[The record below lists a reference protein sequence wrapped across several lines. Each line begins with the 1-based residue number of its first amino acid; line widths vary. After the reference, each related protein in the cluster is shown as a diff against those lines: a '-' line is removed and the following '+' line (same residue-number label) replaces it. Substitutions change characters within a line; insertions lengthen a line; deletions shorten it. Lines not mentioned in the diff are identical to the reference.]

1 MLQFS
6 RVLSSAELSV
16 ITTTLE
22 TLACQPQRAS
32 EGWGS
37 FEGQRLET
45 GKCQKLQGSG
55 PVFVWNVFL
64 FAPSLQKRA
73 ATYLLRDTLE
83 RMFKHQA
90 PKADRADE
98 ADDLKMGSLTDTLTE
113 PSCTDVIS
121 SWNDKIVLHI

>member
-98 ADDLKMGSLTDTLTE
+98 AKQAARADDLKMGSLTDSLTE
-113 PSCTDVIS
+113 PTCTDVIS
-121 SWNDKIVLHI
+121 SNS